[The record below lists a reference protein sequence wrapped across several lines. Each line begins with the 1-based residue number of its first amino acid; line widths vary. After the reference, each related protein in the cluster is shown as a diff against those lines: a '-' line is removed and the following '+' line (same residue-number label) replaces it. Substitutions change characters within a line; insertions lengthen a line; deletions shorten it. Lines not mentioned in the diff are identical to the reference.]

1 MRFIALDLIIAYIHL
16 TENDASKIIRVSL
29 KIAEEEDFTLGSEVI
44 VLNWLNEL
52 SKSQK
57 RKPKKELERSLVE
70 GIFRVYDRFPRMG
83 LRERIGQQDMSLD
96 ITDAYVNGRNAMIEA
111 GVGIGKSFGYLIPSL
126 LINQVSQQPI
136 IIATSSIQL
145 SEQIHKDLRVIGSRL
160 GFTTVRSV
168 VGKGMGQYAC
178 RNRAA
183 ELFEPDDPNSPLST
197 LAQRVINYEIDER
210 ADIQGGIS
218 DAEWSNVSVNDC
230 QFERCHHKNGCLF
243 YEMRAKINARPSEI
257 DFIIVNQ
264 DLLIRDLMK
273 KKEGTRGIITER
285 PALIIIDESHNLET
299 KVRDARTLE
308 FTLRGICRTLDNTV
322 QLLMKQSMDK
332 TLLSQ
337 SKFIKRCTQHIF
349 KQIEADLLREAKQD
363 SDRIKIAE
371 MQGIPFRQVS
381 QHLKDLSLRLSVLTS
396 RNERE
401 IDEVYE
407 AMNGLISLM
416 DVLANTDDNHLS
428 WASRTL
434 RATTISICPKDI
446 SQFLKHTLFNGKTS
460 VILTSGT
467 MCQGGE
473 TLEEQ
478 YSYLT
483 QSLGYRGDYMDRKPS
498 PFDYTNH
505 AMMYISN
512 KVPTYHYDHRELY
525 LEAAYHEMIQL
536 CNLTQGRTLVLFSAK
551 EDMKYIHQKLI
562 SDKGK
567 YPWSVHVQKEGS
579 SQDGVIAEFRRSK
592 GVLLSTGV
600 FWEGV
605 NIEGPDLSQVIVFR
619 LPFPV
624 PSDPIY
630 AYKATVSDNSF
641 MDVFVPDMLLRLRQ
655 GTGRLIRSETDLG
668 VLSILDSR
676 LSEAA
681 RKNYREQV
689 LETLPFKKVTED
701 FSILKKFVHEKG
713 IQR

>member
-1 MRFIALDLIIAYIHL
+1 M
-16 TENDASKIIRVSL
+16 
-29 KIAEEEDFTLGSEVI
+29 
-44 VLNWLNEL
+44 NWLNEL
-52 SKSQK
+52 YKSQK
-57 RKPKKELERSLVE
+57 HEPKKDLERSLVE
-70 GIFRVYDRFPRMG
+70 GVFRVYDRFPRMG

-126 LINQVSQQPI
+126 LINQVSHQPI

-178 RNRAA
+178 RNRAS
-183 ELFEPDDPNSPLST
+183 ELFKPEEPTSPLST

-218 DAEWSNVSVNDC
+218 DAEWSNVSVKDC
-230 QFERCHHKNGCLF
+230 KFERCHYKNACLF
-243 YEMRAKINARPSEI
+243 YDMRAKINAKPNEI

-285 PALIIIDESHNLET
+285 PALVIIDEAHNLEA

-308 FTLRGICRTLDNTV
+308 FTFRGICRTLDDAV

-332 TLLSQ
+332 SLHSQ
-337 SKFIKRCTQHIF
+337 SKFIKRCAELIF
-349 KQIEADLLREAKQD
+349 KQIDADLLRDAKQD
-363 SDRIKIAE
+363 NDRIKISE
-371 MQGIPFRQVS
+371 IQGISFRQVS
-381 QHLKDLSLRLSVLTS
+381 QYLKDLSLRLSVLTS

-401 IDEVYE
+401 IDDVYE
-407 AMNGLISLM
+407 AMNGLISLIN
-416 DVLANTDDNHLS
+416 VLANEKENNLI

-434 RATTISICPKDI
+434 RAATISICPKDI

-460 VILTSGT
+460 VVLTSAT

-473 TLEEQ
+473 SLEEQ

-498 PFDYTNH
+498 PFDYTSH

-512 KVPTYHYDHRELY
+512 HVPQYHHEQRDLY
-525 LEAAYHEMIQL
+525 LEAACQEMIQL

-551 EDMKYIHQKLI
+551 EDMKVIHKKLI
-562 SDKGK
+562 SGVSKH
-567 YPWSVHVQKEGS
+567 PWAVHVQKEGS
-579 SQDGVIAEFRRSK
+579 SQDGVIAEFRASK

-630 AYKATVSDNSF
+630 EYKASISENSF
-641 MDVFVPDMLLRLRQ
+641 MEVFVPDMLLRLRQ

-676 LSEAA
+676 LSAA
-681 RKNYREQV
+681 ANKNYREQV

-701 FSILKKFVHEKG
+701 FSVLKKFVQEKG
-713 IQR
+713 IQRQV